1 MYMPISITTF
11 KSRPA
16 CKITFKLDAEDAAGA
31 TQAFLVGSFNNWS
44 TTANP
49 MKHNKN
55 GSFTLDVEFQKGEEI
70 SFRYLLGDGRWVNE
84 KAASEFRYCDFA
96 GADNSILKL

>member
-1 MYMPISITTF
+1 VPISITNL

-16 CKITFKLDAEDAAGA
+16 CKVTFKLDAEEADGAA
-31 TQAFLVGSFNNWS
+31 QAFLVGSFNDWN
-44 TTANP
+44 TTTHP

-55 GSFTLDVEFQKGEEI
+55 GSFSLDVELPKGEEV

-96 GADNSILKL
+96 GTDNSILKL